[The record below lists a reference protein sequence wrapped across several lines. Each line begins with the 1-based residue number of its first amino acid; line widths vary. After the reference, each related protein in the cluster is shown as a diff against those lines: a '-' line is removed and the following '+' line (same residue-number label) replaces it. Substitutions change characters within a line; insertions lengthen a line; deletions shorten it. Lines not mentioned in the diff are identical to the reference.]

1 MTSQWNAR
9 RWAVGISSALKLVS
23 PPEWWFLF
31 LLLPFLLLN
40 QNTTKARSTRELN
53 THTVALRSR
62 SGGNFLSRTSSRAA
76 ATASRWWL
84 RTWASAARRRGGI
97 HTAAEKHK
105 LRARTPQWS
114 LWVSAQPN
122 IFARRCLF
130 LSSIGSAAY
139 LSSMHARQVVI
150 YFCNFACACRSQ
162 FFSVPFCQRVVL
174 LLGHLNYNPCH
185 KIFLTKGIISIGKII
200 SHRKICRKVVK
211 KCGNS

>member
-1 MTSQWNAR
+1 MHGAELSGFLRLLNSFRHLSGDFFFFCCRFFFSIRTQ
-9 RWAVGISSALKLVS
+9 KLVRHES
-23 PPEWWFLF
+23 
-31 LLLPFLLLN
+31 
-40 QNTTKARSTRELN
+40 STLTQSHWEADREE
-53 THTVALRSR
+53 
-62 SGGNFLSRTSSRAA
+62 NFLSRTSSRAA

-84 RTWASAARRRGGI
+84 RTWVAAAARRRGGI